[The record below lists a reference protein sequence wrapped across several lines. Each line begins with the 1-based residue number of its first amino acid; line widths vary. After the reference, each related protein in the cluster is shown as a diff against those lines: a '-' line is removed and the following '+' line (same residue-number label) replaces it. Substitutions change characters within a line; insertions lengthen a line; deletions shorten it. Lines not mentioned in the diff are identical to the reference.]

1 MNRRNIVVMLT
12 VVTALFLGGLTQ
24 EVQAIEAVVATEVV
38 KTIYK
43 VESLVRVADNVVIL
57 FDSSGSMG
65 ETFDDSGVTKLAA
78 ATKILKQRVSLLPGS
93 YPELNVG
100 LYLYT
105 PPAKPVPGA
114 PTFEFYKTQPF
125 NKTAFIN
132 AADQLPK
139 EASGPTLMVNA
150 MRKLSTLLDS
160 LSGRTTVFLF
170 TDATHSDDGATES
183 PLTLAKK
190 MAAKHNV
197 SFQVISTTDDKVKM
211 KLMEAVAS
219 INASSKVHPFEELLE
234 RPEVFTGAV
243 FAIEESFVT
252 SFETKKK
259 IVGFK
264 LDMIHF
270 NFDKAELEAEFTGE
284 LDAVGEILKT
294 KPNSYIVLA
303 GHTDN
308 VGSDKYNVAL
318 SHQRVEAVAAYLAK
332 RFKIDPSRIET
343 FGYGSAS
350 PVATNDTAEG
360 REKNRRV
367 VGFIAGVN

>member
-1 MNRRNIVVMLT
+1 MKRKNIVVMIT
-12 VVTALFLGGLTQ
+12 IVTAFFLGGIIQ
-24 EVQAIEAVVATEVV
+24 EAQAVEALIGTEVV
-38 KTIYK
+38 KTIHK
-43 VESLVRVADNVVIL
+43 IENLVRVADNVVIL

-65 ETFDDSGVTKLAA
+65 ETFDNSGVTKLDAA
-78 ATKILKQRVSLLPGS
+78 AKILKQRVSLLPSS

-105 PPAKPVPGA
+105 PPANAAPGA
-114 PTFEFYKTQPF
+114 PTFAFYKMQPF

-132 AADQLPK
+132 AVDQLPK

-150 MRKLSTLLDS
+150 MKKLGSLLDG
-160 LSGRTTVFLF
+160 LSGRTVVVLF
-170 TDATHSDDGATES
+170 TDGSYSDELTIDS

-197 SFQVISTTDDKVKM
+197 SFQVVSTTDDKARI

-219 INASSKVHPFEELLE
+219 INVSSKVYPFEDLLE

-243 FAIEESFVT
+243 FALEESYVT
-252 SFETKKK
+252 SFETQKK
-259 IVGFK
+259 IIGFK

-284 LDAVGEILKT
+284 LNTVGEILKT
-294 KPNSYIVLA
+294 NPNSYIVLA

-308 VGSDKYNVAL
+308 VGSEAYNLTL
-318 SHQRVEAVAAYLAK
+318 SHKRVEAVAAYLAK

>member
-1 MNRRNIVVMLT
+1 MMKKKIAIMIT
-12 VVTALFLGGLTQ
+12 VVTALFLGGLAP
-24 EVQAIEAVVATEVV
+24 EAQAVEAIVGTEVV
-38 KTIYK
+38 KSIYK
-43 VESLVRVADNVVIL
+43 VENLVRVADNVVVL

-65 ETFDDSGVTKLAA
+65 DTFDDSGVTKLDA
-78 ATKILKQRVSLLPGS
+78 ATKILKQRASLLPDS

-105 PPAKPVPGA
+105 PPAKAVPGA
-114 PTFEFYKTQPF
+114 PTFEFYKMQPF
-125 NKTAFIN
+125 NKAAFLN

-139 EASGPTLMVNA
+139 EASGPTLMVNGL
-150 MRKLSTLLDS
+150 RKLGSLLDS
-160 LSGRTTVFLF
+160 LSGHTVVFLF
-170 TDATHSDDGATES
+170 TDGTHSDAGATEG

-197 SFQVISTTDDKVKM
+197 SFQVISTTDEKAKI

-219 INASSKVHPFEELLE
+219 INGSSKVHPFEELLS

-243 FAIEESFVT
+243 FAIEESYVT
-252 SFETKKK
+252 SFETQKK

-270 NFDKAELEAEFTGE
+270 GFDKAEIEADFSGE
-284 LDAVGEILKT
+284 LNTVGEILKT
-294 KPNSYIVLA
+294 NPNSYLVLA

-308 VGSDKYNVAL
+308 VGSDEYNLAL
-318 SHQRVEAVAAYLAK
+318 SHQRVEAVAAYLAE

-350 PVATNDTAEG
+350 PVASNDTAEG